1 MAKPP
6 AHPRRRR
13 FIKLTATGLVI
24 APFASALL
32 SDNAVAV
39 DVVKES
45 DPAAVK
51 LKYKADATKA
61 RERKDPAAFCD
72 NCALYTGKADSANGP
87 CAALDGK
94 FVDYPIV
101 YRAQRTLDLL
111 REHDLAGSGR
121 RCPVDELEV
130 GEVDVVLPHLLQAA
144 GDHPVAV
151 DGLDPRGIVE
161 LRDGRERPR
170 RRRPL
175 GVVPGEDQPVDL
187 EHVD

>member
-32 SDNAVAV
+32 SENAEAV

-51 LKYKADATKA
+51 LNYKADATKA
-61 RERKDPAAFCD
+61 RERKDPTAFCD

-94 FVDYPIV
+94 LV
-101 YRAQRTLDLL
+101 
-111 REHDLAGSGR
+111 
-121 RCPVDELEV
+121 
-130 GEVDVVLPHLLQAA
+130 AA
-144 GDHPVAV
+144 KGWCTAWE
-151 DGLDPRGIVE
+151 GY
-161 LRDGRERPR
+161 
-170 RRRPL
+170 
-175 GVVPGEDQPVDL
+175 
-187 EHVD
+187 